1 MCFISD
7 SYHISLFVYYF
18 LLMIPRPPRST
29 RIDTLCPYTTHFRS
43 QLAQHIDEQ
52 EQSQPTPGTP
62 LGRAI
67 GASEAFEHIFAEAGA
82 AVGDLDHRHVAVA
95 RRRHAGPVG
104 GYFRRIV
111 EDVADDLAQGGI
123 GHDGDIRSEEH
134 TSELQSLM
142 RHSSAVFCL
151 TQKTKI

>member
-82 AVGDLDHRHVAVA
+82 AVGDLDHR
-95 RRRHAGPVG
+95 
-104 GYFRRIV
+104 
-111 EDVADDLAQGGI
+111 
-123 GHDGDIRSEEH
+123 SEAH

-142 RHSSAVFCL
+142 LTSYAVFCL
-151 TQKTKI
+151 KQKK